1 MVTFDCT
8 NYGRP
13 PKLFIQSPNG
23 EIGELGVIKDI
34 DLSVDEV
41 QVPYNDT
48 SDYISNSDTQTASMN
63 IQNKEE
69 VEELIKLIEES
80 IQNIQKYTVPS
91 YRVICTTKC
100 VQNRTH
106 KRKRINKKWA
116 KRYGYTYYDTQPYPI
131 IKIQD
136 TYYMTHDA
144 FDQFVRQCKRNGT
157 YHKGS
162 FLNYI

>member
-1 MVTFDCT
+1 MVTFDCCS
-8 NYGRP
+8 NSKP
-13 PKLFIQSPNG
+13 PKLYILSPNG

-41 QVPYNDT
+41 QAPYTDT
-48 SDYISNSDTQTASMN
+48 TDYILNSDTRTASIN

-69 VEELIKLIEES
+69 VDEILRLIAEEAK
-80 IQNIQKYTVPS
+80 NVMTYTIPS

-131 IKIQD
+131 IKMQD
-136 TYYMTHDA
+136 TFYMTHDA
-144 FDQFVRQCKRNGT
+144 FDQLMKSKNVIRHTRKF
-157 YHKGS
+157 
-162 FLNYI
+162 